1 VSILHSLARRI
12 GEVQKR
18 DTQEAVMARQ
28 RTLSRNFKFIA
39 GTALAGI
46 GLYLLSRAL
55 DVPSALF
62 TSLLSVA
69 VREALGQLPYLL
81 LPAALQ
87 AVQGYSWDYLQSSP
101 CPLHM
106 LVSCWPLF
114 RVLAGAA

>member
-1 VSILHSLARRI
+1 
-12 GEVQKR
+12 
-18 DTQEAVMARQ
+18 MAAQ

-39 GTALAGI
+39 GTSLAGI
-46 GLYLLSRAL
+46 GLYLLSGAL
-55 DVPSALF
+55 DGPSALF

-69 VREALGQLPYLL
+69 VREALGQLPYIL

-87 AVQGYSWDYLQSSP
+87 AVQGYGLDHLQSSP

-106 LVSCWPLF
+106 LVSCWPLL